1 MSIVTVNKGSQG
13 APFDTS
19 SPADPS
25 DGWVWFADFITEA
38 DGGDF
43 TLTAMAQTDSRSGT
57 LGNTEASVNKA
68 ISKNAVFG
76 DLTDGESFAFVC
88 RIEATT
94 ARAAADEISFGIAED
109 VDATIGDTATHCG
122 FHITQGATAAADNI
136 AVKYDDAAAAFSEN
150 FTPANTAAIAD
161 FDMTAYNEYGFLLS
175 RQGSQY
181 TARFFVNGVELGNG
195 HKASA
200 NLPAAL
206 YTAVYSAAGKGA
218 WAIDYFMQ
226 RGVRNA

>member
-1 MSIVTVNKGSQG
+1 M
-13 APFDTS
+13 
-19 SPADPS
+19 
-25 DGWVWFADFITEA
+25 
-38 DGGDF
+38 
-43 TLTAMAQTDSRSGT
+43 
-57 LGNTEASVNKA
+57 
-68 ISKNAVFG
+68 
-76 DLTDGESFAFVC
+76 
-88 RIEATT
+88 
-94 ARAAADEISFGIAED
+94 
-109 VDATIGDTATHCG
+109 
-122 FHITQGATAAADNI
+122 
-136 AVKYDDAAAAFSEN
+136 KYDDAAAAFSEN